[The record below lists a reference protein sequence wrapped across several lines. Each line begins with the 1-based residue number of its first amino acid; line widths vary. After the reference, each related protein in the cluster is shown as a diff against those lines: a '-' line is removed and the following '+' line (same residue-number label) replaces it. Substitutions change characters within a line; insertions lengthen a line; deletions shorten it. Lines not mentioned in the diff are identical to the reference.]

1 MDHITQLY
9 QNRAKVLQEE
19 VTRLEA
25 LLEAMVVAPPIS
37 VSSGWSK
44 EKAARDQRIKDQ
56 KAAADTAAAL
66 AKAEKDKEAKAIA
79 EHPIGAPI
87 VGALKSTGEAIGNIG
102 NYLDNPYLKYGLGG
116 LVTWGLATP
125 RWSVNPEKAGKLTS
139 IFSDQQVD
147 QRTGEA
153 IQGIFKKKPEPLG
166 RGFIARM
173 VNNARNASRLKDVVK
188 QKTDAEALE
197 AATKQSAEEAAAK
210 VKEAERLLRV
220 ERQKQTILRMAAATK
235 EGEIDPIH
243 GLLRRGDIPRGR
255 VTSFQPG
262 GRAKIAAY
270 FESIGEPME
279 PEAIEML
286 SPKPYEPHVNL
297 RLSMGV
303 PTPEDIKLLGQT
315 AKDLATSQGAK
326 DLAMTGKE
334 VADRSVLARG
344 ARALGTPA
352 KVARILPVAGA
363 VLSTPDAIRRA
374 KEGDSVG
381 SIGAIAQNF
390 DPTGTIPWAMHMKDT
405 LEQRAKEAST
415 LQRSA
420 QGGTDAVEDWFA
432 RPFMDSSMT
441 GRGSNVRQV
450 VQPGEVSPARA
461 NYSDVVVAG
470 SVEAPTKG
478 APTAIQITPEQAR
491 EMANP
496 SGAET
501 PTAARDEL
509 QAQKEADRQ
518 RRLRE
523 LRAQRITPSMK
534 M

>member
-25 LLEAMVVAPPIS
+25 LLEAMVAPPRPKGASLGAADAGEQADIA
-37 VSSGWSK
+37 K
-44 EKAARDQRIKDQ
+44 QEALAAARAQADAAAEIKKTEDAKKAIEENPISGRITQAHDAIVDATYRGLAPIKDNYGKIIGGAVALDFLGHLGKNYSQ
-56 KAAADTAAAL
+56 KAGKNLPITSKVLQAAWESTPMAQAVRLKAERAIEAERIAKATRDANVAKLQHQALNVHGEGLELAGTGARAQRLPYDPAEAVLFPNRPAGAGAPKPNTKAAAF
-66 AKAEKDKEAKAIA
+66 EMVSRVV
-79 EHPIGAPI
+79 PP
-87 VGALKSTGEAIGNIG
+87 GEQMNPEVVQRILTG
-102 NYLDNPYLKYGLGG
+102 NYSYPAM
-116 LVTWGLATP
+116 LADP
-125 RWSVNPEKAGKLTS
+125 DVLKAG
-139 IFSDQQVD
+139 
-147 QRTGEA
+147 
-153 IQGIFKKKPEPLG
+153 
-166 RGFIARM
+166 
-173 VNNARNASRLKDVVK
+173 
-188 QKTDAEALE
+188 LE
-197 AATKQSAEEAAAK
+197 
-210 VKEAERLLRV
+210 
-220 ERQKQTILRMAAATK
+220 
-235 EGEIDPIH
+235 
-243 GLLRRGDIPRGR
+243 
-255 VTSFQPG
+255 
-262 GRAKIAAY
+262 
-270 FESIGEPME
+270 
-279 PEAIEML
+279 
-286 SPKPYEPHVNL
+286 
-297 RLSMGV
+297 
-303 PTPEDIKLLGQT
+303 
-315 AKDLATSQGAK
+315 GAK

-344 ARALGTPA
+344 ARAFGTPA

-461 NYSDVVVAG
+461 NYSDIVVAG

-523 LRAQRITPSMK
+523 LIAQRITPSMK